1 MWINTKTLKT
11 YKLHSEIRSDFPD
24 VSMPSVLNDAVLV
37 QLGIEAV
44 QTVTPPT
51 GYVVYELLPVLVNKT
66 WIQQWDTKPPTDEE
80 TTAKEIEVRA
90 DRNRRLLVCDWT
102 QVSDAPVDQTEWQTY
117 RQLLRDVT
125 NQPEFP
131 WVVEWPTPPNK

>member
-51 GYVVYELLPVLVNKT
+51 GYVVYELLPVLVNET